1 MLQGREKIEC
11 THGLM
16 SSKAFKIYQDYI
28 TSLSYDN
35 YELKK
40 EQVKQLNKKDKK

>member
-1 MLQGREKIEC
+1 
-11 THGLM
+11 M
-16 SSKAFKIYQDYI
+16 SLKTFKANQDFI

-40 EQVKQLNKKDKK
+40 ERNRELKKKE

>member
-1 MLQGREKIEC
+1 MKEESMLQGREKIEC

-16 SSKAFKIYQDYI
+16 SLKTFKIYQDFI
-28 TSLSYDN
+28 SSLSYDN

-40 EQVKQLNKKDKK
+40 EKVKQ